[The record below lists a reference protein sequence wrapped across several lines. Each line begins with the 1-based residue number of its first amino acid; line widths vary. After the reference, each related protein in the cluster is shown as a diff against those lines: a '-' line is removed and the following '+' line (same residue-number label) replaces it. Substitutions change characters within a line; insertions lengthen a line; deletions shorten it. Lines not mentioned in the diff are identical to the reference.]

1 MNPSP
6 ARPAP
11 IRTDLSNAFANNTM
25 RVRLPAII
33 DETIA
38 LNGDYPQSILDSL
51 RKLRDE
57 LAGGAP
63 IAGLDPESSADH
75 SEWAMAISRQREIVA
90 GELNWH
96 NAEWFFAETY
106 AYRCLIEAVR
116 WRESGRDPFLPKK
129 LEELHSDA
137 LWQLVERACDPLDS
151 PESEV
156 RRAVEYALWG
166 NRIDLSYAPA
176 SERGAEIS
184 AADLLVDDRDA
195 LAASLSQSRISP
207 TGFQGGE
214 PVYIVADNAGS
225 ELAMDLVLAECLL
238 RHVTPWVV
246 ICLKAHPTFVS
257 DATPEDV
264 WMMLKEMGGRG
275 EKTAAL
281 AKRLRFRWSS
291 GQLRFLP
298 HPYWNSS
305 HFLWDMPPDLASQL
319 NRARL
324 VIIKGDANYRRTV
337 GDALWPAHTPFS
349 DVLDYLDAPVLCLRT
364 LKSDPI
370 VGLPSAET
378 AAALDQA
385 DPQWRVNGQRGVIQF
400 KAQTSKSQKAAVAG

>member
-1 MNPSP
+1 MSQSSTC
-6 ARPAP
+6 PAP
-11 IRTDLSNAFANNTM
+11 IRTDYSNAFANNTM

-38 LNGDYPQSILDSL
+38 LNPDYTADIKRHLNCLRRDLTEGARIAETELLPAGDI
-51 RKLRDE
+51 
-57 LAGGAP
+57 G
-63 IAGLDPESSADH
+63 H
-75 SEWAMAISRQREIVA
+75 WSRALQKQREIV
-90 GELNWH
+90 GSEPTWH
-96 NAEWFFAETY
+96 KVEWFFAETY

-129 LEELHSDA
+129 LEELRSDA
-137 LWQLVERACDPLDS
+137 LWHLLERARQPLDS
-151 PESEV
+151 PESEL
-156 RRAVEYALWG
+156 RRAVEFALWG
-166 NRIDLSYAPA
+166 NRIDLSYAPS
-176 SERGAEIS
+176 SERGTEIS
-184 AADLLVDDRDA
+184 ADDLLVDDRDA
-195 LAASLSQSRISP
+195 LATYLSKSRVSP
-207 TGFQGGE
+207 AGFQGGA

-238 RHVTPWVV
+238 RHVTPRVV
-246 ICLKAHPTFVS
+246 ICLKSHPTFVS
-257 DATPEDV
+257 DATPADV
-264 WMMLKEMGGRG
+264 WMMLEKMCGRG
-275 EKTAAL
+275 EKAAAL
-281 AKRLRFRWSS
+281 SKRLRYRWSS

-305 HFLWDMPPDLASQL
+305 HFLWDMPPDLASPL

-337 GDALWPAHTPFS
+337 GDAMWPAQTPFA
-349 DVLDYLDAPVLCLRT
+349 DVLDYLDAPALCLRT

-385 DPQWRVNGQRGVIQF
+385 DSQWRVNGQRGVIQF
-400 KAQTSKSQKAAVAG
+400 KA